1 MEAVCHCSFTLLK
14 CWQYVSITQ
23 RALGQV
29 GGLCFS
35 VHKKA
40 TAENENQNMWIKIK
54 LFFFF
59 LHPAG
64 FSKMQISHSFFP
76 VVTVR

>member
-1 MEAVCHCSFTLLK
+1 MFLLP
-14 CWQYVSITQ
+14 

-29 GGLCFS
+29 GGLCLS

-54 LFFFF
+54 LFFFVVVFF

-64 FSKMQISHSFFP
+64 FSKMQISKLFFP